1 MALSPATVD
10 ERLAPGAADE
20 GWHIIPK
27 VHGTRKTLSYIY
39 VAPCGVRF
47 GSMQAARDSLHDGGE
62 EALKAEQRIAAGE
75 NSPMI
80 RLSPPPRRLFF
91 RPQPTKA

>member
-1 MALSPATVD
+1 MRSLLPWEAREALSPATVD

-47 GSMQAARDSLHDGGE
+47 AACRLHVTLCMMAAR
-62 EALKAEQRIAAGE
+62 KR
-75 NSPMI
+75 
-80 RLSPPPRRLFF
+80 
-91 RPQPTKA
+91 